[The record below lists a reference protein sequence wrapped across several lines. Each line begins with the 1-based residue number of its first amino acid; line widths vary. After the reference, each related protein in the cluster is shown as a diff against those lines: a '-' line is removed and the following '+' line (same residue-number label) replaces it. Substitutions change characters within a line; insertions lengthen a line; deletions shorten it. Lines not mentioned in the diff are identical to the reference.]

1 MENPIGEPRVI
12 DAGRGA
18 SWWAGGWRIF
28 TSNVFTWIGIVLIYY
43 IISIILNFIPIVGSV
58 GQALLTPVF
67 MGGIMLGC
75 RSVER
80 DGSLRVAHLFE
91 GFQGAYFVP
100 LMIIGAVNIAFFV
113 GLALIGTA
121 GAFGTFGLANL
132 MTPGMDPM
140 DAFAGSLRAMTG
152 TGLLMGLVVLVAAAV
167 FGMLNWFAPALVAL
181 RGASGWQAMKAS
193 FRACLRNWVPFLV
206 YGLIALAVGLAVTG
220 VVVVAAFALFATAF
234 SGLDSGIAFMFAAF
248 GIFAVACALA
258 GLVVGPIVFGSTY
271 AGYADMFAAA
281 DHLPNPAYRALP

>member
-18 SWWAGGWRIF
+18 SWWAGGWRLF
-28 TSNVFTWIGIVLIYY
+28 ASNVFTWIGIVLIYY
-43 IISIILNFIPIVGSV
+43 IISILLSFIPIVGSV

-75 RSVER
+75 RSIER
-80 DGSLRVAHLFE
+80 DGTLRVGHLFE
-91 GFQGAYFVP
+91 GFQSAYFVP

-113 GLALIGTA
+113 ALALIGAA
-121 GAFGTFGLANL
+121 GMFGTFGLANL

-193 FRACLRNWVPFLV
+193 FVACLRNWAPFLV
-206 YGLIALAVGLAVTG
+206 YGLIALAVGVAVMG
-220 VVVVAAFALFATAF
+220 IVVVAALALFATAF
-234 SGLDSGIAFMFAAF
+234 SGTDSGMAFMIAAL
-248 GIFAVACALA
+248 GIFAVACGLA

-271 AGYADMFAAA
+271 TGFADMFTA
-281 DHLPNPAYRALP
+281 DDRQANPAYR

>member
-1 MENPIGEPRVI
+1 MDNAIGDPRVV

-28 TSNVFTWIGIVLIYY
+28 ASNAFTWIGIVLIYY
-43 IISIILNFIPIVGSV
+43 VISIVLNFIPIIGSV

-75 RSVER
+75 RSIDR

-113 GLALIGTA
+113 VLALIGAA
-121 GAFGTFGLANL
+121 GAFGTFGLASL

-140 DAFAGSLRAMTG
+140 EGFARSLGAMTG
-152 TGLLMGLVVLVAAAV
+152 TTLLMGLVILVAAAV
-167 FGMLNWFAPALVAL
+167 FAMLNWFAPALVAL
-181 RGASGWQAMKAS
+181 HGATGWQAMKAS
-193 FRACLRNWVPFLV
+193 FVACLRNWVPFLV
-206 YGLIALAVGLAVTG
+206 YGLIALAVGM
-220 VVVVAAFALFATAF
+220 VVMGIVAVAAIALFATAF
-234 SGLDSGIAFMFAAF
+234 SGNNHGMALMFAAF
-248 GIFAVACALA
+248 GIFAVACAAA

-271 AGYADMFAAA
+271 SGYADMFADAE
-281 DHLPNPAYRALP
+281 DHLPNPAYHP